1 MATTSPSS
9 NNSAQTASALT
20 LYMHDTGPSFAFSGT
35 SRVAAGHGLGYA
47 RAVMRLGL
55 PTLAAVSMFAPACAR
70 DGNASS
76 TFSGGLQPGT
86 SDGASSSSSSGSPD
100 ASGTGT
106 STSTGSAGG
115 SGSGEDSAASMPAAS
130 TGGFDVGTQPDL
142 DLPPVGCQGK
152 IDFLFVIESWYAM
165 KDSQDKLQASFKTFT
180 DMIGQ
185 EFAEFDYH
193 IMVVDT
199 SGPLMEETCDGCYM
213 CDWCP
218 GEGCQHFGGP
228 EDYPCDYVY
237 SACDITRGAGVTVT
251 GNFDASNQPCNL
263 FGGNRYIIKGE
274 PALEATFKCIASLGQ
289 GPKTPLAAWMMMAA
303 LEPEMLDGG
312 CNDGFLRDEALLA
325 VIELTITEDGLSPG
339 TPQSW
344 YDTLVAAK
352 HGNEEAVVIL
362 AFSHDLDEPQPLCP
376 GNQQFD
382 STPQHDLADLAA
394 HGHWESSCADSYIPA
409 LEKTAEMILEQCSVF
424 VPQ

>member
-1 MATTSPSS
+1 MSARIFLAATT
-9 NNSAQTASALT
+9 
-20 LYMHDTGPSFAFSGT
+20 M
-35 SRVAAGHGLGYA
+35 V
-47 RAVMRLGL
+47 
-55 PTLAAVSMFAPACAR
+55 APACAR
-70 DGNASS
+70 DGDATS
-76 TFSGGLQPGT
+76 TFSVGSQPGT
-86 SDGASSSSSSGSPD
+86 GQAASSSPGSSSGSD
-100 ASGTGT
+100 TGT
-106 STSTGSAGG
+106 STGSSGG
-115 SGSGEDSAASMPAAS
+115 SGSGEDSIGSMPAAS
-130 TGGFDVGTQPDL
+130 TGVFDVGTPPDF

-165 KDSQDKLQASFKTFT
+165 KNSQDKLQASFKTFT

-199 SGPLMEETCDGCYM
+199 SGPLMYEICDGCYM

-218 GEGCQHFGGP
+218 GMGCDYFGGP
-228 EDYPCDYVY
+228 EDYPCDYVP
-237 SACDITRGAGVTVT
+237 SVCDVTDGAGVTVT
-251 GNFDASNQPCNL
+251 GNFDASNQPCDL

-289 GPKTPLAAWMMMAA
+289 GPKTPVAAEMMMAA
-303 LEPEMLDGG
+303 LAPDMLNGG

-325 VIELTITEDGLSPG
+325 VIELTGSGDGGSPG

-344 YDTLVAAK
+344 YDALVAAK

-362 AFSHDLDEPQPLCP
+362 AFSGDQDQPEPKCEGPYT
-376 GNQQFD
+376 GNY
-382 STPQHDLADLAA
+382 TQHKFADLAA
-394 HGHWESSCADSYIPA
+394 HGLWESICADSYIPA
-409 LEKTAEMILEQCSVF
+409 LTKTAEMILEQCTVF